1 MELET
6 FIRETIIY
14 DFKTDQI
21 PLNNCLTYLLSK
33 TGFRSFPVILE
44 APGRGTKAKGY
55 MNVELGE
62 VNMQGRVDDSDPYG
76 RIQEGVAE
84 EV

>member
-1 MELET
+1 
-6 FIRETIIY
+6 
-14 DFKTDQI
+14 
-21 PLNNCLTYLLSK
+21 
-33 TGFRSFPVILE
+33 
-44 APGRGTKAKGY
+44 